1 MFIAKIHVSVYRPSL
16 QLQIVDYFNSTI
28 LKDQGP
34 ILSNAKLSTINYKTP
49 PPAHPCN
56 VVFNLKSPL
65 GDTKPNNFSPIFFV
79 LR

>member
-34 ILSNAKLSTINYKTP
+34 ILSNAKLSTINYKP
-49 PPAHPCN
+49 PSPPVHPCN

-65 GDTKPNNFSPIFFV
+65 GDTKPNNF
-79 LR
+79 